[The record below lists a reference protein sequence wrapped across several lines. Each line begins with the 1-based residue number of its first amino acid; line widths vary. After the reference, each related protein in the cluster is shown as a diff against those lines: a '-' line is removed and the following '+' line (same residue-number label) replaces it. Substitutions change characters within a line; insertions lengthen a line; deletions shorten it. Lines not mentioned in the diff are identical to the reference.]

1 MSLYEIRNFL
11 TTYKKS
17 LQELGDSLEVA
28 NINHRID
35 ELRIIS
41 SQDDFWDNP
50 KTAQEYLSELKEKET
65 TLERFSYLET
75 SINSLLDLIELVDES
90 DEETVKNIDS
100 EFSKLQEQFLEFE
113 NRSLFTKEFDNLNAI
128 IEIHPGAG
136 GTESHDWAE
145 MLFRMY
151 VRWAEKK
158 EFELEILDQLLGNEV
173 GIKSVSFK
181 ISGKNIYGLLKGER
195 GVHRLERISPFDSS
209 GRRHT
214 SFASV
219 NVIPDFTHD
228 INIVIDD
235 KDLKIDTYRSGGAG
249 GQNVNKVE
257 SAVRITHLPTGLV
270 SACQTERSQLLNKEQ
285 ALRMLKAKLYHLE
298 TQKKQDSLN
307 SIIGEKLEIS
317 WGSQIRSY
325 TFCPYTLVKDR
336 RTSYST
342 PDVAGVMAGE
352 IDGFLFSYLRWIK

>member
-1 MSLYEIRNFL
+1 
-11 TTYKKS
+11 
-17 LQELGDSLEVA
+17 
-28 NINHRID
+28 
-35 ELRIIS
+35 
-41 SQDDFWDNP
+41 
-50 KTAQEYLSELKEKET
+50 
-65 TLERFSYLET
+65 
-75 SINSLLDLIELVDES
+75 
-90 DEETVKNIDS
+90 
-100 EFSKLQEQFLEFE
+100 
-113 NRSLFTKEFDNLNAI
+113 
-128 IEIHPGAG
+128 
-136 GTESHDWAE
+136 
-145 MLFRMY
+145 MY